1 MFFSL
6 PKIDV
11 RFLREL
17 VVLNLDDEGE
27 LLVLGGPV
35 EGKACLSLLPR
46 VDGTLGVVAVGE
58 IETAFLE
65 VPFTTLDS
73 VMTSR
78 GVVARV
84 GSATAAASCGAAG
97 SVTVVVGSG
106 LAATGTVVDSVA
118 GADTGS
124 TADAN
129 TGSAGGTDTDSVGTD
144 TGSGAGTVGV
154 TKASGDMRI
163 WVEGSSEAGAA
174 TDVIPSEGE
183 IGDGSGTKGGD
194 AVVSTGETM
203 LFSGALTGTMGIA
216 RLGAM
221 ETGSEAAGVGSAVS
235 AVSAVAGVGSIMG
248 TGSAVMGDVSSG
260 VATDSTVEVSGAS
273 TTIVAGST
281 TGTSS
286 TVGAGSAGSAGS
298 TEIAASASGVSIR
311 TYIHAEDKA
320 KVLLVYTTRRLA
332 LSVLTE
338 SIPSMLQWVAAASPE
353 SPLTTVEVVTSWEA
367 MLLVASNGSYKI
379 NLYVRRF
386 I

>member
-118 GADTGS
+118 GA
-124 TADAN
+124 
-129 TGSAGGTDTDSVGTD
+129 DTDSVGTD